1 MIIRHILQ
9 MIITVISV
17 IFSVSYKKSHLHA
30 FPYILLFYLKPII
43 NLLLLFLFSRIF
55 IC

>member
-17 IFSVSYKKSHLHA
+17 IFSVSYKKKSFTRFSLHFA
-30 FPYILLFYLKPII
+30 IL
-43 NLLLLFLFSRIF
+43 S
-55 IC
+55 